1 MNVWKLV
8 LAILL
13 ASGLVACSSTQKTEG
28 QGMVSVVAQHVVR
41 IAGAEAME
49 DLNLSPV
56 RDRRIYV
63 DVTGFA
69 DAFSA
74 GYIENLVRNNAEL
87 NGGKLVTEANADL
100 IVEVAVNAAGNDVG
114 ISSYVVGGSS
124 RSEGTVDL
132 TITVRDSSSGARLS
146 RQQVVGYAK
155 YQQGTFFGISGSGA
169 YFVLKGE
176 DWEIVDDPSYY

>member
-8 LAILL
+8 IAILL

-28 QGMVSVVAQHVVR
+28 QGMVSVVAQNVVR
-41 IAGAEAME
+41 IAGTEAME
-49 DLNLSPV
+49 DLDLSAV
-56 RDRRIYV
+56 QDRRIYV

-74 GYIENLVRNNAEL
+74 GYIENLVRNKAEVS
-87 NGGKLVTEANADL
+87 GGKLVTEANADL
-100 IVEVAVNAAGNDVG
+100 ILEVAVNAAGNDVG
-114 ISSYVVGGSS
+114 ASSYVVGGSS

-132 TITVRDSSSGARLS
+132 TVTVRDSSSGDRLS

-155 YQQGTFFGISGSGA
+155 YQQGTFLGISGSGA
-169 YFVLKGE
+169 YFVLKGD
-176 DWEIVDDPSYY
+176 DWQIVDDPSYY